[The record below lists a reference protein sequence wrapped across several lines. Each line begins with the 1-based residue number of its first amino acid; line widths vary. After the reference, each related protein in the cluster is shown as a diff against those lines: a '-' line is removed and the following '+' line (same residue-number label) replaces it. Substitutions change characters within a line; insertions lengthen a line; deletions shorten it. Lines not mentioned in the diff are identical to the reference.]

1 MTKEIIYLDDMKNTA
16 MNCFNF
22 LISNLTVHE
31 DKKGQFVLKEEA
43 DLVAEKLLCYRI
55 FEEKK

>member
-43 DLVAEKLLCYRI
+43 DRVAEKLLCDRI
-55 FEEKK
+55 FE